1 MHFRAWRPYRK
12 CGGAKC
18 MTGSSF
24 QSVSNPARRDV
35 LLHVPKF
42 ESTLTDEWDVRKHIP
57 PS

>member
-1 MHFRAWRPYRK
+1 MHFRAWRLYRK

-42 ESTLTDEWDVRKHIP
+42 ESHVD
-57 PS
+57 